1 MVNFQFRVMVE
12 DDLEQVL
19 LTETSSHLTPW
30 KELNFLD
37 CIASNYWNYV
47 LVDCNSPYALLGHC
61 VVMPGFEEVHLLN
74 ITIHQDY
81 RRLGIAKKAL
91 QAIEQTCVERNFE
104 RILLEV
110 RQSNLEAFSLYQAVG
125 FEQIGT
131 RKGYYQLPL
140 THLQNARED
149 AIVMQKSLKT
159 EINHP

>member
-1 MVNFQFRVMVE
+1 MVNFQFRIMRE

-30 KELNFLD
+30 KELHFLD

-47 LVDCNSPYALLGHC
+47 LVDCNAPFALIGHC
-61 VVMPGFEEVHLLN
+61 VVMPGFEEAHLLN
-74 ITIHQDY
+74 ITIHPDY

-91 QAIEQTCVERNFE
+91 QAIEQTCIERNFG

-110 RQSNLEAFSLYQAVG
+110 RQSNVEAVSLYQVVG
-125 FEQIGT
+125 FQQIGI

-140 THLQNARED
+140 THQQNARED
-149 AIVMQKSLKT
+149 AIVMQKTLTIKNKPS
-159 EINHP
+159 